1 MNISV
6 LIPVRLLI
14 SIATICNLHTKI
26 IKNSIDGLKKESY
39 SRQAFIM
46 NCLEKEEDLNIDEFL
61 KNMSPFIAIYLSDN
75 SKTRVQLSYHKV
87 WEKIRH

>member
-1 MNISV
+1 
-6 LIPVRLLI
+6 
-14 SIATICNLHTKI
+14 
-26 IKNSIDGLKKESY
+26 
-39 SRQAFIM
+39 M